1 MGELELT
8 NLLGVCAIA
17 FLAPLTLGLAPALRL
32 PAVVLEIMLGIAVG
46 PDGLGWL
53 TADQAVLVL
62 ATIGLALLLFLAGLE
77 LEPSALRGPIGRL
90 AVLSFAVSFA
100 IALGVGLALQGAGV
114 VRSPVF
120 LAIVLSA
127 TSLGV
132 VVPVLKDAGLAG
144 APVGQLVIAAAS
156 VADVATIVLLSLLFS
171 GESGSVTAQALLL
184 GGLAAMAVVVV
195 AGAALARHWT
205 RLSVTLLRLQDTT
218 AQIRV
223 RGAILLLVG
232 FSALAQELG
241 LEVILGAFVAGM
253 LLTIVDRDR
262 AMTHPEFRRKL
273 EAIGY
278 GVLIPIFFVAS
289 GLRFDLDA
297 LTADGSALAKV
308 PLFLAVLLAVRGLP
322 ALLYRRALG
331 GDRELVVAGLL
342 QATSL
347 PFIVAATAIG
357 LELELLN
364 AATAAGLVAA
374 GLLSVLLFPLLALAC
389 AGGADH
395 DTAAP
400 AGGAALRGA
409 DA

>member
-8 NLLGVCAIA
+8 NLLSVCVIA
-17 FLAPLTLGLAPALRL
+17 FLAPLTLGLAPAARL
-32 PAVVLEIMLGIAVG
+32 PAVVLEIVLGIAVG
-46 PDGLGWL
+46 PDGLGWI
-53 TADQAVLVL
+53 TPDDAVLVL

-90 AVLSFAVSFA
+90 ALASFALSFALA
-100 IALGVGLALQGAGV
+100 IVVGLALQGAGV

-132 VVPVLKDAGLAG
+132 VVPVLKDAGLST
-144 APVGQLVIAAAS
+144 APLGQLVIAAAS

-184 GGLAAMAVVVV
+184 GGLGLMAAVVVL
-195 AGAALARHWT
+195 GAALADHWS
-205 RLSVTLLRLQDTT
+205 RLSATLLRLQDTT

-223 RGAILLLVG
+223 RGAFVLLVG

-253 LLTIVDRDR
+253 VLTLVDGDR
-262 AMTHPEFRRKL
+262 AMTHPDFRRKL
-273 EAIGY
+273 DAVGY
-278 GVLIPIFFVAS
+278 GVLIPIFFVTS

-297 LTADGSALAKV
+297 LTADAGALAKV
-308 PLFLAVLLAVRGLP
+308 PLFLAALLLVRGVP
-322 ALLYRRALG
+322 AVLYRDALG
-331 GDRELVVAGLL
+331 GQRQVAVAGLL

-357 LELELLN
+357 LDLGLLS

-374 GLLSVLLFPLLALAC
+374 GLLSVLAFPLLALALS
-389 AGGADH
+389 APRAV
-395 DTAAP
+395 AP
-400 AGGAALRGA
+400 ASP
-409 DA
+409 